1 MPAGFTQEE
10 KIMATETGSDRNAAL
25 LECPQF
31 LRELVAKEL
40 AIPLHTL
47 EARIEA
53 NDEAAIERIE
63 VVILWLDEQRAKDL
77 QNERL
82 TSGGAS

>member
-1 MPAGFTQEE
+1 
-10 KIMATETGSDRNAAL
+10 MATETGSDRNAAL

-31 LRELVAKEL
+31 LRELIAKEL
-40 AIPLHTL
+40 AIPLRTL
-47 EARIEA
+47 DARIEA

-63 VVILWLDEQRAKDL
+63 AVILWLGDHAKNL

-82 TSGGAS
+82 TSGGAK